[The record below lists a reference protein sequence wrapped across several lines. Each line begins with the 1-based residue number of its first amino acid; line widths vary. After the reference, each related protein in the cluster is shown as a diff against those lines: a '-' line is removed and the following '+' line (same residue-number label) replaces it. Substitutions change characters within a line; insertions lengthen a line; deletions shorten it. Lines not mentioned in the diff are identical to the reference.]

1 MSDLVRARMRRG
13 ERVRV
18 LTFYPAFQFLTPFT
32 IPQLAALRCF
42 CYIDT
47 GPHLSDLS
55 ETLMEF
61 QENILGL
68 IGNTPLVRLNRL
80 ARDVKAKIF
89 AKMENLN
96 PGFSVK
102 DRIGVSMI
110 EVAEREGKLKPGGT
124 IIEATS
130 GNTGIGLA
138 LAAAVKGYKC
148 IFVMTDKASVEKS
161 RYLKALGADV
171 VITPVSAKPGT
182 PDHYVSTAQR
192 IAAETPNSFYPDQ
205 YSNPA
210 NPEAHYRTTG
220 PELWRQ
226 TEGKIT
232 HFVAGLGTGGTI
244 SGTGRFLKEKDPS
257 IKIIGADPYGS
268 IFKTYKETGKIVE
281 TTPYLVE
288 GIGQEVV
295 PPNVHIKYVDEV
307 INVTDRDSFEM
318 SRLLGRLEG
327 IFCGGSTGTNL
338 AAALRVANGLDENAV
353 VVFIVCDTGEHYL
366 TKHHSDEW
374 LKEKRLLEPQKIT
387 AGLITGTKKPQAP
400 KSLVSV
406 KPSDTVGEALAIMDD
421 LGVTQIPVLEESR
434 VVGSLRENRV
444 LAKVVRDRELLNSP
458 VSEVMEASFPT
469 VDVDASSSEVT
480 RRLQT
485 SQAVLVEEYGRIVG
499 IITRHDVLDLKLTH

>member
-1 MSDLVRARMRRG
+1 MQVYESV
-13 ERVRV
+13 
-18 LTFYPAFQFLTPFT
+18 
-32 IPQLAALRCF
+32 
-42 CYIDT
+42 
-47 GPHLSDLS
+47 
-55 ETLMEF
+55 
-61 QENILGL
+61 LGL
-68 IGNTPLVRLNRL
+68 IGRTPLVRLNRL
-80 ARDVKAKIF
+80 ASGVKAKVF

-96 PGFSVK
+96 PGYSVK
-102 DRIGVSMI
+102 DRIGVAMI
-110 EVAEREGKLKPGGT
+110 EAAEREGILKPGGT

-182 PDHYVSTAQR
+182 PDHYVSTARR
-192 IAAETPNSFYPDQ
+192 IASETPNSFYPDQ
-205 YSNPA
+205 YSNPS

-220 PELWRQ
+220 PEVWEQ

-244 SGTGRFLKEKDPS
+244 SGTGRFLKEKNPA
-257 IKIIGADPYGS
+257 IRIIGADPYGS

-281 TTPYLVE
+281 ATPYLVE
-288 GIGQEVV
+288 GIGQEIV

-318 SRLLGRLEG
+318 SRMLGRMEG

-338 AAALRVANGLDENAV
+338 AAALRVAGPLDEDAI

-374 LKEKRLLEPQKIT
+374 LKEKRLLEPQRIT

-400 KSLVSV
+400 KGLVSV
-406 KPSDTVGEALAIMDD
+406 KSTDTVADALEKMDD
-421 LGVTQIPVLEESR
+421 LGLTQIPVLDEGR
-434 VVGSLRENRV
+434 AIGSLRENRV
-444 LAKVVRDRELLNSP
+444 LAKVVRNRELLTSS
-458 VSEVMEASFPT
+458 VSDVMEGSFPI

-480 RRLQT
+480 KKLQT
-485 SQAVLVEEYGRIVG
+485 SPAVLVEEYGRITG
-499 IITRHDVLDLKLTH
+499 IITRHDVLDLKLTGGVN

>member
-1 MSDLVRARMRRG
+1 MQVYESV
-13 ERVRV
+13 
-18 LTFYPAFQFLTPFT
+18 
-32 IPQLAALRCF
+32 
-42 CYIDT
+42 
-47 GPHLSDLS
+47 
-55 ETLMEF
+55 
-61 QENILGL
+61 LGL
-68 IGNTPLVRLNRL
+68 IGRTPLVRLNRL
-80 ARDVKAKIF
+80 ASGTKAQVF

-102 DRIGVSMI
+102 DRIGVAMI
-110 EVAEREGKLKPGGT
+110 DAAEREGILKPGGT
-124 IIEATS
+124 VVEATS

-182 PDHYVSTAQR
+182 PDHYVSTARR
-192 IAAETPNSFYPDQ
+192 IASETPNSFYPDQ
-205 YSNPA
+205 YSNPS

-220 PELWRQ
+220 PELWDQ

-244 SGTGRFLKEKDPS
+244 SGTGRFLKEKNPA
-257 IKIIGADPYGS
+257 IRIIGADPYGS

-281 TTPYLVE
+281 ATPYLVE
-288 GIGQEVV
+288 GIGQEIV

-318 SRLLGRLEG
+318 SRMLGRVEG

-338 AAALRVANGLDENAV
+338 AAALRIAGPLDEDAII
-353 VVFIVCDTGEHYL
+353 VFIVCDTGEHYL

-374 LKEKRLLEPQKIT
+374 LKEKRLLEPQRIT

-400 KSLVSV
+400 KGLVSV
-406 KPSDTVGEALAIMDD
+406 KSTDTVADALEKMDD
-421 LGVTQIPVLEESR
+421 LGLTQIPVLDEGR
-434 VVGSLRENRV
+434 AIGSLRENRV
-444 LAKVVRDRELLNSP
+444 LAKVVRNRELLTAA
-458 VSEVMEASFPT
+458 VSEVMEGSFPIL
-469 VDVDASSSEVT
+469 DVDASSSEVT
-480 RRLQT
+480 KKLQT
-485 SQAVLVEEYGRIVG
+485 SPAVLVEEYGRITG
-499 IITRHDVLDLKLTH
+499 IITRHDVLDLKLTGGVN

>member
-1 MSDLVRARMRRG
+1 
-13 ERVRV
+13 
-18 LTFYPAFQFLTPFT
+18 
-32 IPQLAALRCF
+32 
-42 CYIDT
+42 
-47 GPHLSDLS
+47 
-55 ETLMEF
+55 MEF

-68 IGNTPLVRLNRL
+68 IGNTPLVKLNRL
-80 ARDVKAKIF
+80 ARNVKAQVY

-96 PGFSVK
+96 PGYSVK
-102 DRIGVSMI
+102 DRIGVAMI
-110 EVAEREGKLKPGGT
+110 DAAEREGMLKPGGT
-124 IIEATS
+124 VIEATS

-138 LAAAVKGYKC
+138 IAAAVKGYKC

-182 PDHYVSTAQR
+182 PDHYVSTAKR
-192 IAAETPNSFYPDQ
+192 IASETPNSFYPDQ

-244 SGTGRFLKEKDPS
+244 SGTGRFLKEKNPN
-257 IKIIGADPYGS
+257 IRIIGADPYGS
-268 IFKTYKETGKIVE
+268 IFKTFKETGKIVE
-281 TTPYLVE
+281 ATPYLVE
-288 GIGQEVV
+288 GIGQEIV
-295 PPNVHIKYVDEV
+295 PANVHIKYVDEV
-307 INVTDRDSFEM
+307 INVTDRESFDM
-318 SRLLGRLEG
+318 SRMLGRVEG

-338 AAALRVANGLDENAV
+338 AAALRVAGNLDENAI

-387 AGLITGTKKPQAP
+387 AGLISGTKKPQAP
-400 KSLVSV
+400 KALVSV
-406 KPSDTVGEALAIMDD
+406 TPGNTVAEALQKMDD
-421 LGVTQIPVLEESR
+421 LGVTQMPVLEEGHA
-434 VVGSLRENRV
+434 VGSLRENRV
-444 LAKVVRDRELLNSP
+444 LAKVVRNRDLLNSP
-458 VSEVMEASFPT
+458 VSEVMETSFPT
-469 VDVDASSSEVT
+469 VDVDVSSSEVA

-485 SQAVLVEEYGRIVG
+485 SAAVLVEEYGRIVG
-499 IITRHDVLDLKLTH
+499 IITRHDVLDLKNVAQ